1 MADSVLAIQKGFE
14 FQAKFFWYKAC
25 SLYRPGST
33 AVEITYEADD
43 VPGFDDVTIL
53 FNPPRLSTYGYNVSK
68 ECYQVKFHVDHSRA
82 FDVDSLT
89 DPSFI
94 GAVSESL
101 LQKLYKNYLASPE
114 EYAVTNYY
122 IINTWGV
129 DRNDDLNFLLNNE
142 GAIIFKRLFDG
153 TTDKSKMGKVRK
165 KWREHLSLSDDNELR
180 KVLRQLRI
188 RANTVAG
195 EYFDEPLSYALTS
208 INLKPLYDDK
218 RTNPYSSLIVRLHE
232 EKSNRL
238 NKDSLYTILAQED
251 LWVTTTTN
259 EKISA
264 SAGLRTFRKGAEN
277 LEMETDT
284 FLCLLKHFESR
295 YILDDFLWQGEVL
308 PAIQAF
314 SQELIDLGKPIILHL
329 DTHISTAFALG
340 YYIGNKSGT
349 DITIVQKSPKG
360 RAYWKPA
367 LTASGEETDQW
378 DFSELTVNSG
388 GDEMVLS
395 ISITNDISVEVD
407 LFIRSHLPSTA
418 AVMHAKAI
426 SGCGFNAIKDA
437 DHILQYILY
446 LNRKIRAWRIA
457 SGTEKR
463 IHIFISAPN
472 SFNFFLGQY
481 ASGYGRIS
489 LYEYDFEGIRT
500 GTYVQS
506 LNLP

>member
-33 AVEITYEADD
+33 AVEITYEADG
-43 VPGFDDVTIL
+43 VPGFDDVTIS

-82 FDVDSLT
+82 FDVDSLM
-89 DPSFI
+89 DPVFI

-101 LQKLYKNYLASPE
+101 LQKLHKNYLASPE
-114 EYAVTNYY
+114 DFAQTNYY

-129 DRNDDLNFLLNNE
+129 DRKDDLISLLNND
-142 GAIIFKRLFDG
+142 GAIIFKRLFDN
-153 TTDKSKMGKVRK
+153 TTDRSKMGKVRK
-165 KWREHLSLSDDNELR
+165 KWREHLGLSDDEELK

-188 RANTVAG
+188 GANSASG
-195 EYFDEPLSYALTS
+195 EIFDETLSYGLTS

-238 NKDSLYTILAQED
+238 HKDNLYTILEQED
-251 LWVTTTTN
+251 LWVTNTTN
-259 EKISA
+259 EKSSA
-264 SAGLRTFRKGAEN
+264 SAGIRTFRKGAEN
-277 LEMETDT
+277 LGLETDK

-295 YILDDFLWQGEVL
+295 YILDESLWQGEVL
-308 PAIQAF
+308 PAVQSF
-314 SQELIDLGKPIILHL
+314 SQELINLEKPIILHL

-349 DITIVQKSPKG
+349 EITIVQKSPKG
-360 RAYWKPA
+360 RALWKPEVKA
-367 LTASGEETDQW
+367 IGENQEQW
-378 DFSELTVNSG
+378 DFSEVSINSD
-388 GDEMVLS
+388 GDDLVVS
-395 ISITNDISVEVD
+395 ISITNDISAEVD
-407 LFIRSHLPSTA
+407 SFIGSHLPNA
-418 AVMHAKAI
+418 GAVLHSKAI
-426 SGCGFNAIKDA
+426 CGCGFNAIKDA
-437 DHILQYILY
+437 DHILQYIVY
-446 LNRKIRAWRIA
+446 LNRKMRSWRIA
-457 SGTEKR
+457 NGTQKR
-463 IHIFISAPN
+463 VHFFISAPN
-472 SFNFFLGQY
+472 SFNFFLGQH

>member
-33 AVEITYEADD
+33 AVEITYEAES
-43 VPGFDDVTIL
+43 VPGFDDVTIS
-53 FNPPRLSTYGYNVSK
+53 FDPPRLSTYGYSVSR

-82 FDVDSLT
+82 FDVDALT
-89 DPSFI
+89 DPAFI

-101 LQKLYKNYLASPE
+101 LQKLYKNFQASE
-114 EYAVTNYY
+114 EDYATTNYY

-129 DRNDDLNFLLNNE
+129 DRNDDLNYLLNNE

-153 TTDKSKMGKVRK
+153 TTDRSKMGKIRK
-165 KWREHLSLSDDNELR
+165 KWKEHLGLSDDELK

-188 RANTVAG
+188 CANSPSG
-195 EYFDEPLSYALTS
+195 EFFDETLSYGLSAV
-208 INLKPLYDDK
+208 NLKPLYDDK

-238 NKDSLYTILAQED
+238 HKDNLYAILEQED

-259 EKISA
+259 EKAEA
-264 SAGLRTFRKGAEN
+264 SAGIRTFRKGAEN
-277 LEMETDT
+277 LGLETDK

-295 YILDDFLWQGEVL
+295 YILDESLWQGEVL
-308 PAIQAF
+308 PAVQAF
-314 SQELIDLGKPIILHL
+314 SQELINLEKPIILHL

-349 DITIVQKSPKG
+349 EITIVQKSPKG
-360 RAYWKPA
+360 RALWKPK
-367 LTASGEETDQW
+367 LTASGEETEQW
-378 DFSELTVNSG
+378 DFSEISVNSD
-388 GDEMVLS
+388 GDDLALS
-395 ISITNDISVEVD
+395 ISITNDISAEVD
-407 LFIRSHLPSTA
+407 LFIRSQLTTVVS
-418 AVMHAKAI
+418 VLHAKAI
-426 SGCGFNAIKDA
+426 SGCGFSAIKDA
-437 DHILQYILY
+437 DHILQYIVY

-457 SGTEKR
+457 NGTQKK

-472 SFNFFLGQY
+472 SFNFFLGQHG
-481 ASGYGRIS
+481 SGYGRIS